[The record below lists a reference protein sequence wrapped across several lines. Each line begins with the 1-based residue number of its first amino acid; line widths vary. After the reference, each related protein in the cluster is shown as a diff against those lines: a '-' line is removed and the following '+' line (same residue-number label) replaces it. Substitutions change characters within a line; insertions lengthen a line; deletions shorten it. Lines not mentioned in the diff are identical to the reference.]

1 MLVLYIK
8 NNVYNRCLS
17 ALATD
22 MFISG
27 FFPVLQLEEGER
39 FAKQVTDMGDKA
51 GESLAKGFLAL
62 GLVYSLQ
69 ATDGNILSL

>member
-1 MLVLYIK
+1 
-8 NNVYNRCLS
+8 
-17 ALATD
+17 

-39 FAKQVTDMGDKA
+39 FAKQVTDMGDGA